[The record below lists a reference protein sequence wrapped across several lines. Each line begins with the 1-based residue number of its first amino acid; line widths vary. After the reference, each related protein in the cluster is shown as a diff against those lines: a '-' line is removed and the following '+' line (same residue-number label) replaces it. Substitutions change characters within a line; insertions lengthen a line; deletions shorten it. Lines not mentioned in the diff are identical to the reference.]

1 MADNV
6 TVSNSPSSSNT
17 DIPVRTTETSGSKH
31 IQHMML
37 HAQDVAATVSRV
49 SASASSTLLL
59 AANSERL
66 DAHIY
71 NDSTATLYV
80 KFGTAATST
89 SFTAKLDPGSWI
101 SWDSYDGIVHGVW
114 SSATGAAQC
123 TENAAA

>member
-6 TVSNSPSSSNT
+6 TVSNQPLT
-17 DIPVRTTETSGSKH
+17 DYPVRTTETASGKH
-31 IQHMML
+31 IQHFMQ
-37 HAQDVAATVSRV
+37 HAQDVAAAVSRV
-49 SASASSTLLL
+49 SASASSVQLL
-59 AANSERL
+59 AANAERL

-80 KFGTAATST
+80 KFGTAATTT
-89 SFTAKLDPGSWI
+89 SFTAKLDPGSWM
-101 SWDSYDGIVHGVW
+101 SWDSYDGVVHGIW